1 MLPLGFCTY
10 SYVWGGFLGSRDLIP
25 EFTRMMKPLE
35 VLDKNM
41 KVHDLVLL
49 VGIRETCGS
58 LNLCYEVFAMYEV
71 PVSADFDLPCYG
83 NMCR

>member
-1 MLPLGFCTY
+1 M
-10 SYVWGGFLGSRDLIP
+10 GSRDLIP
-25 EFTRMMKPLE
+25 EFTRVMKPLE

-58 LNLCYEVFAMYEV
+58 LNLCYG
-71 PVSADFDLPCYG
+71 SICYV
-83 NMCR
+83 